1 MIKKFF
7 AIALILT
14 LAAGML
20 VATRPAGEVLEVRHR
35 QTGRMLWEQKV
46 VPGDRFTV
54 SFLHSVARSQVDETY
69 VVETGGRM
77 VLTETVYYSF
87 GAGLPFDL
95 DPGQKFEF
103 RDGKLILTGL
113 NRQIGE
119 LWLAVGTIAR
129 HQLIVLGET
138 IPLSSLTK
146 PGDPVV
152 ISIKQRSWLS
162 GIIKG
167 GKSWTLNVE

>member
-1 MIKKFF
+1 MF
-7 AIALILT
+7 AAR
-14 LAAGML
+14 
-20 VATRPAGEVLEVRHR
+20 RPAGEVLEVRHGE
-35 QTGRMLWEQKV
+35 TGRLLWEQKV
-46 VPGDRFTV
+46 VAGDRFTV

-69 VVETGGRM
+69 VVEAGGRM
-77 VLTETVYYSF
+77 VLTESVYYSF

-95 DPGQKFEF
+95 DPGQKFEL
-103 RDGKLILTGL
+103 RDGQLFLTGL

-129 HQLIVLGET
+129 HQLIVRGEI
-138 IPLSSLTK
+138 IPLSSLAK